1 MSKLLS
7 VAAGFAAFAFLT
19 GCESGLPV
27 EAHEKTLVL
36 RAGDLVPFGYGL
48 EETEQFETFSK
59 TRYFDGS
66 REISYEYQTPD
77 TEEDNPLYLGVTLTF
92 EKKQSD
98 ALVSHGAEKT
108 GAAAGLRIAGIK
120 SREIE
125 NFYQYGDSS
134 TFYVLEMED
143 KPVGNMFSVRD
154 GKKVYLI
161 IMTGFYF
168 DDAGAWQELVE
179 EKLKKFSAYEP
190 G

>member
-1 MSKLLS
+1 MNKLLS
-7 VAAGFAAFAFLT
+7 VAAGLAAFASLA

-27 EAHEKTLVL
+27 ESHEKTLVL

-59 TRYFDGS
+59 TKYFDGS

-92 EKKQSD
+92 EKKHSD
-98 ALVSHGAEKT
+98 ALVSHTAEKT

-125 NFYQYGDSS
+125 NFYKYGDSS
-134 TFYVLEMED
+134 VFYVLEMEG

-154 GKKVYLI
+154 GKKIYLI

-168 DDAGAWQELVE
+168 DDPGAWQELVE
-179 EKLKKFSAYEP
+179 EKLKKFSEYEP
-190 G
+190 S